1 MKEGARLILYGI
13 SSEPEAEI
21 LAAVVTLNRNG

>member
-1 MKEGARLILYGI
+1 MKEGVRLIPVWD